1 MAPYET
7 DDSARSGDAA
17 VLAAEAEETRS
28 ARRRKAARYVVP
40 VTVLGVAAATIGLV
54 PAFAGSGDPD
64 LPKISAQELIEKIAA
79 SDVQQV
85 SGTVKI
91 TTDLGLPDLG
101 GLVGGLASQAPSG
114 GDGGSAADPSAK
126 LLELATGTHTL
137 RVATDGPDKQKLS
150 LLDDAAEY
158 SVIHNGD
165 DLWAYDSASN
175 EVYHAKDAGEG
186 KDQRAGKDAPDTAE
200 DVPAT
205 PQKLAE
211 EALKAVDDTTSVTV
225 DGTAQVAGRDA
236 YKLVIK
242 PKQSGSTVGAISI
255 AVDSKTGLPLKFTLT
270 PASGGAAVVD
280 AGFTK
285 VDFGKP
291 SASTFDFTPPKG
303 AKVTEAD
310 EAEKS
315 GDHESGF
322 GDSVFEESGKNGASK
337 DGKDGKGTEGRKGPE
352 DSAGSEEEFASGLDG
367 LKTIGKG
374 WSTIAEFDSGAE
386 GGMPT
391 GGDSSGD
398 ARVDGFLNSLGDQVK
413 GEFGSGTVFKTRL
426 INVLFTDDGKVY
438 AGAVTKDALVKA
450 ANAAK

>member
-7 DDSARSGDAA
+7 DDSARSGDAGA
-17 VLAAEAEETRS
+17 LAAEAEEMRS

-101 GLVGGLASQAPSG
+101 GLADSLGSQAPSG
-114 GDGGSAADPSAK
+114 GDGGSSADPSSK

-175 EVYHAKDAGEG
+175 EVYHATGAGEG
-186 KDQRAGKDAPDTAE
+186 KDQRAPKGAPDTAE

-205 PQKLAE
+205 PQQLAE

-236 YKLVIK
+236 YKLVVK

-255 AVDSKTGLPLKFTLT
+255 AVDAKTGLPLKFTLT

-285 VDFGKP
+285 VDFAKP

-310 EAEKS
+310 ELEKS
-315 GDHESGF
+315 GSHESGS
-322 GDSVFEESGKNGASK
+322 GDSTFEGPGENGAF
-337 DGKDGKGTEGRKGPE
+337 KDGKGLKGLKGSE
-352 DSAGSEEEFASGLDG
+352 GSEEEFASGLDG

-374 WSTIAEFDSGAE
+374 WSTIAVIDGGAE

-391 GGDSSGD
+391 GGGSDSTGD

-426 INVLFTDDGKVY
+426 INVLFTDDGTVY

-450 ANAAK
+450 ANEAK